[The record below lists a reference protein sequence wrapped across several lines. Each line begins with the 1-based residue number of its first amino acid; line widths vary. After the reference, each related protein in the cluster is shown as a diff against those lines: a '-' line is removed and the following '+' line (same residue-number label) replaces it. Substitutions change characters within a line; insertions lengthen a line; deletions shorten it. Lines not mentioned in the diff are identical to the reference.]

1 MNSFSCILSYNYYD
15 YKFCSLLKDGK
26 GNNLHESTLVR
37 QSLYFCLFF
46 LLLLSL
52 TVATLVRLDSSQG
65 LSLVDQN
72 GYKRVLGKDGT
83 FCYKLLGLGWVSF
96 ILAWIINICF
106 YAIHPSIGTYLWDP
120 IYIISIVVY
129 FDQLMSIP
137 HSCTK
142 RCSSTFS
149 DTSLI

>member
-1 MNSFSCILSYNYYD
+1 MNSLSCILSYNYYD

-26 GNNLHESTLVR
+26 SKVLHESTLVR

-52 TVATLVRLDSSQG
+52 TVATLLRLDPSQG
-65 LSLVDQN
+65 LSLVDQY
-72 GYKRVLGKDGT
+72 GHRRVLGEDGT
-83 FCYKLLGLGWVSF
+83 FCYKLLGQGWVSF

>member
-1 MNSFSCILSYNYYD
+1 MNSLSCVLSYNYYD
-15 YKFCSLLKDGK
+15 YKALLRNKTK
-26 GNNLHESTLVR
+26 NLLHESTLVR

-142 RCSSTFS
+142 RCSSTLS